1 MILEN
6 FFHFVLVIL
15 LIISSILA
23 IELKDIIKAIIAF
36 CIMSIF
42 LAIIFYALG
51 APYVAV
57 FQLLIY
63 VGAVTILLLAAIH
76 TLKGG
81 EKNHE
86 NER

>member
-1 MILEN
+1 MLLDFIHL
-6 FFHFVLVIL
+6 VLVFL

-23 IELKDIIKAIIAF
+23 IELKDILKAIMAF
-36 CIMSIF
+36 CIMSIT

-63 VGAVTILLLAAIH
+63 AGAVTVLLLAAIH
-76 TLKGG
+76 TIRRK
-81 EKNHE
+81 ENHE
-86 NER
+86 E